1 MNIRGERRC
10 KDCGTTWSY
19 ADTGSVECPNC
30 GSRLS
35 VGVDDRALQTDKPTE
50 YDLTAARNA
59 TDDQRLQAVATIAK
73 DESRAY
79 VRARGFISDGD
90 LRPLSETY
98 VAAQELAYA
107 AATIERSHSVSEN
120 DPEGFYLYSLLRGA
134 DAGERPPANE
144 VPESMHHARG
154 LAAAAAIR
162 DYRTDAV
169 DWLDERTDHEGERG
183 DVRRALETLGDHGKR
198 VEALDG
204 EVAPETA
211 DELVVTAREIGT
223 ALRKADSESLA
234 SARERL
240 ARLMTE

>member
-19 ADTGSVECPNC
+19 ADTGSIECPNC

-35 VGVDDRALQTDKPTE
+35 VGVDERALQTDKPVE
-50 YDLTAARNA
+50 FDLTAARNA
-59 TDDQRLQAVATIAK
+59 TDDRTLQEVATIARG
-73 DESRAY
+73 ESRAY
-79 VRARGFISDGD
+79 VRARGFISEGE

-107 AATIERSHSVSEN
+107 SAAIERSHGVSED
-120 DPEGFYLYSLLRGA
+120 DPEGFYFYSLLRGA

-154 LAAAAAIR
+154 LAAAAAVR
-162 DYRTDAV
+162 DYRQDAT
-169 DWLDERTDHEGERG
+169 DWLDGERG
-183 DVRRALETLGDHGKR
+183 DARRTLEMLGDHGKR

-204 EVAPETA
+204 EVAPEAA
-211 DELVVTAREIGT
+211 DALVVAAREIGT
-223 ALRKADSESLA
+223 ALREGDDQSLA

-240 ARLMTE
+240 ARLTNE

>member
-19 ADTGSVECPNC
+19 ADTGSVECPSC
-30 GSRLS
+30 GSPHS
-35 VGVDDRALQTDKPTE
+35 VGVDDRTLQTDKPVE
-50 YDLTAARNA
+50 FDLTAARNA
-59 TDDQRLQAVATIAK
+59 VDDRSLREVATISR
-73 DESRAY
+73 DDSRAY
-79 VRARGFISDGD
+79 VRARGFISDGE

-98 VAAQELAYA
+98 VAALELAYA
-107 AATIERSHSVSEN
+107 AAAIERSHSVSED

-162 DYRTDAV
+162 DYRKETI
-169 DWLDERTDHEGERG
+169 DWLDGVDEQDGEHG
-183 DVRRALETLGDHGKR
+183 DVRRILETLGDHGKR

-211 DELVVTAREIGT
+211 DALVVAAREIGT
-223 ALRKADSESLA
+223 ALREGDEQSLA
-234 SARERL
+234 SARDRL
-240 ARLMTE
+240 ARLTAE